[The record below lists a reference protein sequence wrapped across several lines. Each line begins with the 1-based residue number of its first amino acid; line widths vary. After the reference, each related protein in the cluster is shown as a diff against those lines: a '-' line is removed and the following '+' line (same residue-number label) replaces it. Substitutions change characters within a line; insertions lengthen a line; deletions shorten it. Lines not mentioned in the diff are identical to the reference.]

1 MDFSKARW
9 GVTDDKYVSKF
20 NVLLI
25 TSGSDKVAMMKA
37 VRAINPNQYT
47 ALKPAKDLIDNAP
60 QYVIENVG
68 YEEAAAAIKLIE
80 QAGGTAEMQRE
91 INLDILDEN

>member
-1 MDFSKARW
+1 M
-9 GVTDDKYVSKF
+9 TDDKYVSKF

-25 TSGSDKVAMMKA
+25 TSGLDKVAMMKV
-37 VRAINPNQYT
+37 VRAINPDQYT

-60 QYVIENVG
+60 QYVIENVS
-68 YEEAAAAIKLIE
+68 YEEAEAAVILIE
-80 QAGGTAEMQRE
+80 QAGGTDEMQRE